1 MSNINKTLIE
11 EFLNENIPEEYDI
24 SNESAPK
31 EYINEKDVLKK
42 FFIYQKGG
50 IKDPDSK
57 SELLQSIYNLL
68 WDKNY
73 LYFSKGYNCIAN
85 HIQGDCILSANTTLN
100 YYYELFES
108 NEIRNERKTKGNRYI
123 SGKYL
128 SNEFFSGGNKVFE
141 SLDLQILNTFLSLY
155 HTVGNYMPIPLCC
168 NVYGKSDY
176 DTMSGVFDYF
186 DIKLKLIFKFYETKD
201 DTYIYKIVF
210 NNADKD
216 WHVSLRLKIYKA
228 WLESF
233 GNWRNFINDNYLQP
247 FVDGYEDISNNIKD
261 FGNPIIFWNKYED
274 SADEHSFDNALPL
287 ISKYKEENLVSDD
300 VRECTKYQ
308 CEEYFKKASQ
318 IIKERSKIMM
328 EEIKNR
334 LQFL

>member
-1 MSNINKTLIE
+1 MANINKTLIE

-31 EYINEKDVLKK
+31 EYIDEKDVLKK

-100 YYYELFES
+100 YYYESFES
-108 NEIRNERKTKGNRYI
+108 NEIRNERKSKGVKYI

-128 SNEFFSGGNKVFE
+128 NSEFFDVNNKIFE
-141 SLDLQILNTFLSLY
+141 SLDLQILNSFLSLY

-168 NVYGKSDY
+168 NVYGKTNY
-176 DTMSGVFDYF
+176 DNMRGVFDYF
-186 DIKLKLIFKFYETKD
+186 DIKLKLIFDFYETKD
-201 DTYIYKIVF
+201 VTYISNII
-210 NNADKD
+210 NNNEIKDK
-216 WHVSLRLKIYKA
+216 HLSLRLKMYKD

-233 GNWRNFINDNYLQP
+233 GNWHNFIKDNYLQP
-247 FVDGYEDISNNIKD
+247 FVDGYEDNSDNIKD
-261 FGNPIIFWNKYED
+261 AGSPIVLWDKYKD
-274 SADEHSFDNALPL
+274 ITDAHSFDRALPL
-287 ISKYKEENLVSDD
+287 ISKYKDENFIRDD

-308 CEEYFKKASQ
+308 CEEYFKKATQ
-318 IIKERSKIMM
+318 IIKMRGKIMIA
-328 EEIKNR
+328 EIKKR
-334 LQFL
+334 L